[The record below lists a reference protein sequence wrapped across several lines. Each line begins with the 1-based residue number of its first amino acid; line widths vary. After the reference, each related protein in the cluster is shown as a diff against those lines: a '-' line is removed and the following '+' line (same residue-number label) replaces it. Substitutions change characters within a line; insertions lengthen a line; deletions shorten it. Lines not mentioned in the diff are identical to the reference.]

1 MVPYA
6 IFFLSFFCPLMG
18 LTCLLYHHSCL
29 GAHED
34 CLERASC
41 FHLWT
46 ESCSS
51 HPQSCWCPQS
61 SWWPSH
67 MYSSH
72 LCLFCNKSM
81 RSLIGMDNWI
91 DCPWGQRVWLPVLV
105 SPECRGN
112 TCGRWMGLTENWKLI
127 PEKLMKWTAYH
138 WWLCLAQITFFF
150 FPAVRFLDAFRGFFS
165 LKTISTSSRIQFS
178 STNIKMGR
186 REGGREERKRKEQS
200 QWKGLL
206 SHLLSLKSST
216 DSELRHLVSMWR
228 VATAHDCSV
237 VSDSLWPHEL

>member
-61 SWWPSH
+61 SWWPSL

-72 LCLFCNKSM
+72 LCFFCNKSM

-127 PEKLMKWTAYH
+127 PEKLMKWTAHH

-150 FPAVRFLDAFRGFFS
+150 FPAVSFLDAFRGCS
-165 LKTISTSSRIQFS
+165 LRLFQLLLGFNLVQQTSRWE
-178 STNIKMGR
+178 GE
-186 REGGREERKRKEQS
+186 REEERKERGRSKVSGRGYSPIYSPWNHQQIQS
-200 QWKGLL
+200 W
-206 SHLLSLKSST
+206 
-216 DSELRHLVSMWR
+216 DI
-228 VATAHDCSV
+228 
-237 VSDSLWPHEL
+237 